1 MPEIVI
7 VRQEDMQVTEADK
20 DATRRV
26 IFGTVDGLGEINR
39 KRWRRFWSTLMRMEP
54 GEMATIRTHKARS
67 GPFHRRHMAMEQAV
81 FEAQERFTDFERGFR
96 DWLKVGAGHCTWFP
110 GPRGA
115 VFPVPKS
122 ISYAEMEEGE
132 MRDFHESAVA
142 FLRTEHA
149 GKTLWP
155 HLKPLQRTEMIE
167 TILGGFGE

>member
-26 IFGTVDGLGEINR
+26 IFSTVDGLGEINR

>member
-26 IFGTVDGLGEINR
+26 VFGTVDGLGEINR
-39 KRWRRFWSTLMRMEP
+39 KRWRRFWATLMRMEP